1 MCFYFSDPEVDNAAY
16 INLLIFSIY
25 TVPFIYYIKKTKRCQ
40 NNILLTKITLFQI
53 KICEKLSP
61 SQLLQH
67 KRHAHKQ
74 VRGESSTMAENS
86 LTDRTGTGEN
96 RPTFKDPLH
105 VNDPLLN
112 AIDDAENDAFDIEVL
127 PSYLVF

>member
-1 MCFYFSDPEVDNAAY
+1 
-16 INLLIFSIY
+16 
-25 TVPFIYYIKKTKRCQ
+25 
-40 NNILLTKITLFQI
+40 
-53 KICEKLSP
+53 
-61 SQLLQH
+61 
-67 KRHAHKQ
+67 
-74 VRGESSTMAENS
+74 MAENS

-127 PSYLVF
+127 PSYLVFQRVLFLMLICAEDLPRIN